1 MRGCNVTALIVLAI
15 ATVLVALYM
24 IAPKLA
30 GYKTK

>member
-1 MRGCNVTALIVLAI
+1 MPDIAVVIII

-24 IAPKLA
+24 IAPKIA

>member
-1 MRGCNVTALIVLAI
+1 MSNIAVVIII

-24 IAPKLA
+24 IAPKLV